1 MAGLPCSIHPN
12 PTTQRLITMFNRKL
26 KARIAELESNL
37 TKSDEMND
45 IMRRDNRRL
54 KDKLAVADKK
64 RDPEPLQVKR
74 MVGLKFKALFN
85 GLYQPTEFKT
95 GPGPCGKTVTHFTTS
110 RTERELTIHQ
120 HHTDGSSK
128 SFEYRL
134 SDIDGR
140 IQYDYENVTVYGEE
154 AERERLMWRAA
165 RVARF
170 A

>member
-1 MAGLPCSIHPN
+1 
-12 PTTQRLITMFNRKL
+12 MFFNSAL
-26 KARIAELESNL
+26 KARIAELESQLKIKDATN
-37 TKSDEMND
+37 E
-45 IMRRDNRRL
+45 RL
-54 KDKLAVADKK
+54 FEKMGKYVSKVSALEKQIESK
-64 RDPEPLQVKR
+64 REVEPFHVKR

-110 RTERELTIHQ
+110 RDELTLTIHQ
-120 HHTDGSSK
+120 HHTDESSK

-140 IQYDYENVTVYGEE
+140 IQYDYENVMVYGEE
-154 AERERLMWRAA
+154 AERERAHYVFLR
-165 RVARF
+165 RQRF